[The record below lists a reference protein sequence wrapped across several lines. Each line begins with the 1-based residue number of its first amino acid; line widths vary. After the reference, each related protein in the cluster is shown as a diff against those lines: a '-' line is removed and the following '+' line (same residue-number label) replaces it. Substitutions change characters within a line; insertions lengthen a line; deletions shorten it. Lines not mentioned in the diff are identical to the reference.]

1 MDVSSELIMG
11 FMGLNAA
18 GWTLALG
25 LGKKQFSDMGKK
37 IEVLS
42 DKINGMVTRGECQG
56 VHNRIHSRIDEID
69 VKSDSQG
76 ERIARLEVVAGK

>member
-25 LGKKQFSDMGKK
+25 LGKKQFSDMGAKL
-37 IEVLS
+37 EAMG
-42 DKINGMVTRGECQG
+42 DKINGMVTRSECQG
-56 VHNRIHSRIDEID
+56 IHNRIHNRVDEVD
-69 VKSDSQG
+69 TKSDSQG
-76 ERIARLEVVAGK
+76 ERIARLEVAAGK